1 MTAAAAAVLVVV
13 AAGAYG
19 NFSLS
24 LISDSGD
31 KTYRRSRRIGDLDS
45 SIDALGTANTRTAVF
60 DVTETSGVVG
70 HTSAAVSLCIASL
83 NALFEAGVLENIWQE
98 TVGEQNDGRDSPC
111 ETRLTCR
118 ALIVAVTIYLVY
130 HAIEIRIVGTIAVRT
145 RIGIGIRRRRE

>member
-70 HTSAAVSLCIASL
+70 NTSAAASLCIASL

-98 TVGEQNDGRDSPC
+98 TAGEQKDGHNSPW
-111 ETRLTCR
+111 
-118 ALIVAVTIYLVY
+118 
-130 HAIEIRIVGTIAVRT
+130 
-145 RIGIGIRRRRE
+145 